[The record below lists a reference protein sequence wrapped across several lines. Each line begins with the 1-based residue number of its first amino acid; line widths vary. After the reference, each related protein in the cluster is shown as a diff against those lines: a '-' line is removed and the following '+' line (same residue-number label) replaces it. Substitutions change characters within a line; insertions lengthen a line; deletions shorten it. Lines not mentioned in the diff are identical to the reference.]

1 MFACPCGFSAVFAF
15 FPRNIGGS
23 ASLSSKC
30 ADEHAQ
36 NERGPSP
43 LSPPLVVTT
52 VSCRRGHRRRVP
64 EQSRRPRRSERSSSR
79 RTVSG
84 QCDRGA
90 EPRLQRHQHRNLCRR
105 AKRSWRPRRQNRGR
119 RHRRWWRSHRSDRQ
133 RRLCLGRSGHGTKLL
148 RHRRRSSR
156 LCSLFIRRLDAAAG
170 AYRSRESTPKA
181 ASQRPGGSG
190 TKRRAPLA
198 VAPAGARLEQVPE
211 EVPEEVSRH
220 VCCNGML
227 GMFTAACGSTR
238 GQTRSWGW
246 HCCTPLP
253 ACRTADVPMSSTCG
267 MEPLLHVLAETCT
280 RAEYPLCVGCPIGC
294 SLPAVRSG
302 RGLMCVHNEQMCI
315 HNKQMCIRNEL
326 ICTHA
331 RRL

>member
-198 VAPAGARLEQVPE
+198 VAPPVRVWSRFRRRFRRRCRGTCVATACWACLRQHVGARAGKPAHGDGIAVPI
-211 EVPEEVSRH
+211 SQH
-220 VCCNGML
+220 AG
-227 GMFTAACGSTR
+227 
-238 GQTRSWGW
+238 
-246 HCCTPLP
+246 LP
-253 ACRTADVPMSSTCG
+253 M
-267 MEPLLHVLAETCT
+267 
-280 RAEYPLCVGCPIGC
+280 CP
-294 SLPAVRSG
+294 
-302 RGLMCVHNEQMCI
+302 
-315 HNKQMCIRNEL
+315 
-326 ICTHA
+326 
-331 RRL
+331 